1 MTLSAN
7 LQRELVFIVAWMLFM
22 LTIGAIFGVAFPAL
36 FLGLVLYVLWHLH
49 NLNRLLQWLN
59 KPTNNTPEA
68 IGIWD
73 EAFFKLHNQYI
84 RQRTLR
90 KKLTKMLKRFQRSTK
105 AMPFATIVLNSN
117 NVIEWFNPAS
127 KSLFGLRSRLDIGQ
141 RIDNL
146 IRQPEFI
153 KYLNNKNFTKSV
165 EFENQ
170 QKKISLNITEYGN
183 GQYLLSASDIT
194 QRTKLD
200 EMRRNFIS
208 NASHELRTPITVMTG
223 YIEILQDSV
232 DQTNKFPVEKI
243 HQQTIRM
250 EKIIS
255 ELIELAKLE
264 ASVSVD
270 KHIEL
275 DMNKLLNEVF
285 NEAVS
290 LDQDKHTLL
299 LNINDLQIIGV
310 YEEVRTA
317 VSNLLTNAIRYT
329 PEGGEITLSTSS
341 DESGVYI
348 HVKDNGIGIS
358 YEHLARL
365 TERFYRVDE
374 GRSREQGGT
383 GLGLAIVKQIL
394 DHHGATLNVRSIPGK
409 GSEFSCCFPVVKH

>member
-341 DESGVYI
+341 DESGAYI

>member
-1 MTLSAN
+1 LTLSAN

>member
-1 MTLSAN
+1 LTLSAN

-341 DESGVYI
+341 DESGAYI